1 MQKLLEWMGCKE
13 KEIISK
19 IEEGR
24 QNGICDFVDVDDPIE
39 LNSFCFVKYVKST
52 GKVSVILSATRKYCL
67 HCKDNDVNIDFDG
80 KVGIVLNGLKSIPI
94 KDHIDY
100 LNRERLKKNEISSVP
115 KKEELRELF
124 ARAIACLGCIVK
136 CF

>member
-24 QNGICDFVDVDDPIE
+24 QNGICVVKVDDPIE
-39 LNSFCFVKYVKST
+39 LNSFCFVKYVKSI

-94 KDHIDY
+94 TDHINY
-100 LNRERLKKNEISSVP
+100 LNRERLEKNEISSVP